1 MYRTEA
7 AIPVKVRRE
16 GRRTTTIQAN
26 VRDEC
31 TGLSITTKDGTG
43 WWSALVLGAGATIF
57 AVRPMPANDNG
68 LALEFPFV
76 VDATTNTDQPM
87 TMVESAR
94 DLGDVVRQYGEDPD
108 ELLAHLVELSV
119 DLLG

>member
-1 MYRTEA
+1 VYRTEA
-7 AIPVKVRRE
+7 AIPVMVRRE
-16 GRRTTTIQAN
+16 GRRTTTTQAN
-26 VRDEC
+26 VRNEC
-31 TGLSITTKDGTG
+31 ASLSITTKDGTG

-57 AVRPMPANDNG
+57 AVRPMPANDYG

-76 VDATTNTDQPM
+76 VDATTNTDQPL

-94 DLGDVVRQYGEDPD
+94 DLGDVVRQYGQDPA
-108 ELLAHLVELSV
+108 ELLAHLVELST